1 MSDGILR
8 AQRLPEKRFR
18 VFCHYN
24 FPGWKF
30 PMVSNIY
37 GIDQNAVIRRIAARW
52 PSAVIDHVEELFV
65 YKEGGK

>member
-1 MSDGILR
+1 
-8 AQRLPEKRFR
+8 
-18 VFCHYN
+18 
-24 FPGWKF
+24 
-30 PMVSNIY
+30 MVSNIY